1 MTAGRVIFGEALIP
15 PHTAGPSLHVHT
27 REDEAAYVVEG
38 VHSCRVG
45 EDRFDAAAGS
55 LVWLPREVPH
65 TFANLSDSPVRVL
78 GVTVPAGL
86 EGMFQEQGSHF
97 AQLTG
102 PPDEEVIAAIGKKY
116 GVTVVGPPLE
126 VGDDWA
132 LVAATT
138 WAAGRCPNDGSSPA
152 IAAAGPNRTGEQD
165 ARFTTGEA
173 GPK

>member
-1 MTAGRVIFGEALIP
+1 MTLTRPFVVRAVPDVQGPWQVLAGGEMTAGRVIFGEASIP

-38 VHSCRVG
+38 VLACRVG

-86 EGMFQEQGSHF
+86 ERMFQEQGSYF

-126 VGDDWA
+126 VGD
-132 LVAATT
+132 
-138 WAAGRCPNDGSSPA
+138 
-152 IAAAGPNRTGEQD
+152 E
-165 ARFTTGEA
+165 
-173 GPK
+173 